1 MAPKLERRLLIRTK
15 VLNYRTV
22 VTREDEDGA
31 IMPGVRSFGGVY
43 VLFISATFNNS
54 DRWLAL

>member
-15 VLNYRTV
+15 VLNYSTA

-31 IMPGVRSFGGVY
+31 GEISFGGVY
-43 VLFISATFNNS
+43 VLFISASFNYS